1 MAFKMN
7 SPFKIKGRRKKA
19 RASAKS
25 QVESASKLGIN
36 LDERKLFKQ
45 ELEIQKTLRKAVKNK
60 K

>member
-7 SPFKIKGRRKKA
+7 SPLKIKGRRKKA
-19 RASAKS
+19 RATAKS
-25 QVESASKLGIN
+25 QVEGVSKLGIS

>member
-1 MAFKMN
+1 MN

-36 LDERKLFKQ
+36 LNERKLFKQ
-45 ELEIQKTLRKAVKNK
+45 ELEIQRALGKAVKNK

>member
-1 MAFKMN
+1 MN
-7 SPFKIKGRRKKA
+7 SPLKIKGRRKKA
-19 RASAKS
+19 RATAKN
-25 QVESASKLGIN
+25 QFDEGVKLGMN